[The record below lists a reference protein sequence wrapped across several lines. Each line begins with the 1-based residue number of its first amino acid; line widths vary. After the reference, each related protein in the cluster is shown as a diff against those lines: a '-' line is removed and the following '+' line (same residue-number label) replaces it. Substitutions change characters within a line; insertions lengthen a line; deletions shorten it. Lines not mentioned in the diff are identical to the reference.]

1 MTALASLTVVG
12 MVGMLSSASSAQV
25 ADPNPT
31 SRFFI
36 ALRGVRIGSE
46 IVTVTRAQGA
56 FTISAHGQI
65 APPLDVVTTKFEMTY
80 SLDWQPRKLTIEG
93 ALRNQTLA
101 ITTSFGL
108 TTAISD
114 VVQGMNKGSVTHEVS
129 PRVIVLPPNYFAAY
143 EVLAARLPSFEVGS
157 RFPVYLVPE
166 GETTGA
172 ITKMAPRRIVSPDGT
187 TDLREYT
194 ITLNRATGQ
203 TTILVSIDSRNR
215 LAKVVMNE
223 AGIVAIREDIS
234 SVMSREERVRNPGD
248 TDVFIPAAG
257 FSLAAT
263 VTIPKLGPG
272 KMPAVILV
280 GGQGNQDRDETHYG
294 VSIFGQLAGSLAE
307 AGYFVVRYDKR
318 GIGQS
323 GGRPEH
329 AGISEYADDVMNIVA
344 WLGKR
349 REIDP
354 KRIAVITHD
363 DGSAIGLTA
372 AGLGS
377 KIRAIGLMGASGL
390 TGRETVLEQQ
400 QEQLNRLRLTGAER
414 DSRVAMQKR
423 INDAVITGKGW
434 ELIPAD
440 VRRQADTIWFKT
452 WLLFD
457 PAVAIKKVSQPVII
471 LHGALDR
478 ESLPSNAD
486 RLAAMATARKSAPAT
501 ATAKVV
507 VPGVNHLL
515 LEAKTGEPDEYDS
528 LPAQT
533 IPPSVVSA
541 LVDWLKQVLK

>member
-1 MTALASLTVVG
+1 MGSIG
-12 MVGMLSSASSAQV
+12 SAQV

-31 SRFFI
+31 SRFFV
-36 ALRGVRIGSE
+36 AMRGVRIGQE

-129 PRVIVLPPNYFAAY
+129 PRAVVLPPNYFAAY
-143 EVLAARLPSFEVGS
+143 EVLAARLPSFDVGS
-157 RFPVYLVPE
+157 RFPVYVVPE

-172 ITKMAPRRIVSPDGT
+172 VTKITSKRIVSPEGT

-194 ITLNRATGQ
+194 LTLNRTTGQ
-203 TTILVSIDSRNR
+203 TTVLVSIDSRNR

-248 TDVFIPAAG
+248 TDVFIPANS

-263 VTIPKLGPG
+263 VTIPKLGPE

-294 VSIFGQLAGSLAE
+294 VSIFGQLAGRLAE
-307 AGYFVVRYDKR
+307 AGYFVVRYDRR

-329 AGISEYADDVMNIVA
+329 AGIPEYAEDVMNIVA

-354 KRIAVITHD
+354 KRIAVISHD
-363 DGSAIGLTA
+363 DGSAIALTA
-372 AGLGS
+372 AGMSS
-377 KIRAIGLMGASGL
+377 KIRAIGLVGASGL

-400 QEQLNRLRLTGAER
+400 QEQLNRLHLTGAER
-414 DSRVAMQKR
+414 DARVAMQKR
-423 INDAVITGKGW
+423 VIDAVITGKGW
-434 ELIPAD
+434 ELVPAD
-440 VRRQADTIWFKT
+440 VKRQADSLWFKT

-457 PAVAIKKVSQPVII
+457 PAVAIKKVNQPVII

-486 RLAAMATARKSAPAT
+486 RLAALGTARKNAPAA
-501 ATAKVV
+501 ATSKVV
-507 VPGVNHLL
+507 VPRVNHLL
-515 LEAKTGEPDEYDS
+515 LEAQTGEPDEYDS

-533 IPPSVVSA
+533 LPASVVSA
-541 LVDWLKQVLK
+541 LVDWLKQTLK

>member
-1 MTALASLTVVG
+1 M
-12 MVGMLSSASSAQV
+12 
-25 ADPNPT
+25 
-31 SRFFI
+31 
-36 ALRGVRIGSE
+36 RGVRVGSE
-46 IVTVTRAQGA
+46 VVTVTRAQGA

-65 APPLDVVTTKFEMTY
+65 APPIDVVTTKFEMAY

-101 ITTSFGL
+101 ISTTFGL

-129 PRVIVLPPNYFAAY
+129 PRAVILPPNYFAAY
-143 EVLAARLPSFEVGS
+143 EVLAARLPSFEIGS
-157 RFPVYLVPE
+157 RFPVYVVPE

-172 ITKMAPRRIVSPDGT
+172 VTKITPRRIVSPEGT

-194 ITLNRATGQ
+194 LALSRASGPMTV
-203 TTILVSIDSRNR
+203 LVSIDARNR

-223 AGIVAIREDIS
+223 PGLVAIREDIS
-234 SVMSREERVRNPGD
+234 GVMSREERVRNPGD
-248 TDVFIPAAG
+248 TDVFIPASG
-257 FSLAAT
+257 FSIAAT
-263 VTIPKLGPG
+263 VTIPKLGPS
-272 KMPAVILV
+272 KMPAIVLV

-294 VSIFGQLAGSLAE
+294 VSIFGQLAGRLAE

-329 AGISEYADDVMNIVA
+329 AGITELAEDVMNIVA

-354 KRIAVITHD
+354 KRIAVIAHD
-363 DGSAIGLTA
+363 DGSAVAMTA
-372 AGLGS
+372 AGQGS
-377 KIRAIGLMGASGL
+377 KIGAIGLIGASGI

-400 QEQLNRLRLTGAER
+400 QEQLNRLKATMAER
-414 DSRVAMQKR
+414 DARVAMQR
-423 INDAVITGKGW
+423 RVIDAVITGKGW
-434 ELIPAD
+434 EMIPAD
-440 VRRQADTIWFKT
+440 VRRQADTVWFKT

-457 PAVAIKKVSQPVII
+457 PAVAMKKVDQPLII

-486 RLAAMATARKSAPAT
+486 RLAALRAARKNLPPA
-501 ATAKVV
+501 ATAKVI

-515 LEAKTGEPDEYDS
+515 LEAHTGEPDEYDS

-533 IPPSVVSA
+533 IPASVVSA
-541 LVDWLKQVLK
+541 IVDWLKQSLK